1 MHPGFVASGLL
12 AGYATDANASHGA
25 TGDAAARNSV
35 PEAVHARLCLL
46 AQNIVKHGE
55 QRRPQTLMGWAKL
68 LESLRILDVGVRG
81 GGRLFE
87 DVLAEIDQ
95 AMMRGEG
102 EQVLGVDEAVVLLSA
117 LTGASAAGDQIIGAT
132 GRRLFQAGVTAV

>member
-1 MHPGFVASGLL
+1 MASGLL
-12 AGYATDANASHGA
+12 AGHATDANASHGA
-25 TGDAAARNSV
+25 SGDAAARNSV

-55 QRRPQTLMGWAKL
+55 QGRPQTLMGWAKL
-68 LESLRILDVGVRG
+68 LDSLRVLDVGVRG

-95 AMMRGEG
+95 AMMRRGQG

-117 LTGASAAGDQIIGAT
+117 LSGASAGGDQIIGAT